1 MIEIWKKSEL
11 ARLRETYG
19 FAFSKE
25 LGQNF
30 LADRNVAEKIA
41 DACAGGGVDVI
52 EIGAGAGAL
61 TVHLA
66 ARARKVFAVELDAR
80 VIPLLA
86 AVCEGLENVV
96 ILHEDFLK
104 IEPDR
109 LSERYVLAGN
119 LPYQITTH
127 VITTVMEG
135 LHGGFAGAA
144 CSRPPEGRPPLQAM
158 VFMVQKEVADRLLA
172 ARPERLDL
180 IRDLPSSVRLTEAAQ
195 SRLTLTNPTAR
206 TARL

>member
-1 MIEIWKKSEL
+1 LIEIWKKSEL

-41 DACAGGGVDVI
+41 DACAGGGGGADGACAGGDVDVI

-135 LHGGFAGAA
+135 LHGGLVGAA
-144 CSRPPEGRPPLQAM
+144 CSRP
-158 VFMVQKEVADRLLA
+158 
-172 ARPERLDL
+172 
-180 IRDLPSSVRLTEAAQ
+180 SC
-195 SRLTLTNPTAR
+195 
-206 TARL
+206 